1 MDYMA
6 EIYFQDSQYLK
17 VENKPVVAFFNAK
30 AAAPSLTKM
39 NDYLKAKNYAGLF
52 SISCND
58 KSKKYSANSWYNIRE
73 HEPGYAYRK
82 EYEILAKNAEVSWYT
97 YPKEYNIIPLVMA
110 GWDQRPWEKQEK
122 SLYYVNRTPQLFKQ
136 HLKNAVQF
144 VNERSCKPKMIL
156 IYAWNEYGEGGY
168 IAPTVGDPKGKY
180 LKMIKEVIR

>member
-1 MDYMA
+1 MGSEAMG
-6 EIYFQDSQYLK
+6 E
-17 VENKPVVAFFNAK
+17 
-30 AAAPSLTKM
+30 T
-39 NDYLKAKNYAGLF
+39 
-52 SISCND
+52 
-58 KSKKYSANSWYNIRE
+58 
-73 HEPGYAYRK
+73 
-82 EYEILAKNAEVSWYT
+82 
-97 YPKEYNIIPLVMA
+97 
-110 GWDQRPWEKQEK
+110 EK